1 MGEIT
6 DIVELYIKDSDILED
21 TAQDVSHD
29 LEDNIKLMISPGMV
43 GYDTGHLHDSIVSNY
58 AVSGDVAVV
67 MAWYGADY
75 GQYWYRWIGG
85 TDFMQDGLELTMN
98 MYGG

>member
-21 TAQDVSHD
+21 TAKDVSHD
-29 LEDNIKLMISPGMV
+29 LEENIKNIISPGSV

-58 AVSGDVAVV
+58 SVGDGFAVV

-85 TDFMQDGLELTMN
+85 TDFMQDGLEATMN
-98 MYGG
+98 LYG